1 MYEIIVVGAGPAG
14 STFARFLSEKYSVL
28 VIDKKTADL
37 QGEWKEN
44 GFRKPCGGLLAPKAQ
59 TVLSSFGDTVPKDIL
74 SDPQIY
80 SVKTIDLKNGAIR
93 HYPRQYVN
101 TDRHKFDLW
110 LMGKINPS
118 FSVKEGT
125 VTKIEKTE
133 KGYKVTYTANGESF
147 SEECKYL
154 VGADGASSI
163 VRKFI
168 APKQKMRSYVS
179 IQQWFESKTKPFYAC
194 VFDRKNTDCYSWAL
208 EKDGMFI
215 FGGAYPHKNSRER
228 FEDQKKSLEKYGF
241 QFGEPVKTEAC
252 LVLRPKNSK
261 SFCFG
266 KDGIFLL
273 GESAGLISPSGLEGI
288 SSALLSGRYLADAFN
303 AQIAN
308 GGSKYEVNVGK
319 LRKAYVKKVKKIKI
333 RLLIK
338 LLKCIPMYNPFCRYL
353 VMKSGLTS
361 IKVDEE

>member
-28 VIDKKTADL
+28 VLDKKTGDL
-37 QGEWKEN
+37 NGEWRED

-59 TVLSSFGDTVPKDIL
+59 SVLSSFGDTVPKDIL

-80 SVKTIDLKNGAIR
+80 AVKTIDLKNGEIR

-110 LMGKINPS
+110 LMKKINPA
-118 FSVKEGT
+118 FDLKEGT
-125 VTKIEKTE
+125 VTKIERTD
-133 KGYKVTYTANGESF
+133 KGFKLTYTANGEQFTAESKF
-147 SEECKYL
+147 I

-179 IQQWFESKTKPFYAC
+179 IQQWFESQTKPFYAC

-208 EKDGMFI
+208 EKDGKFI
-215 FGGAYPHKNSRER
+215 FGGAYPHKNSRAR
-228 FEDQKKSLEKYGF
+228 FEDQKKQLESYGF
-241 QFGEPVKTEAC
+241 KFGELVRTEAC
-252 LVLRPKNSK
+252 LVLRPKNRK
-261 SFCFG
+261 SFYLG
-266 KDGIFLL
+266 KDGVFLL

-288 SSALLSGRYLADAFN
+288 SSALLSGRYLAEAFN
-303 AQIAN
+303 AQVKKD
-308 GGSKYEVNVGK
+308 GGRYEVNGEKVLK
-319 LRKAYVKKVKKIKI
+319 SYKKKAKEIKN
-333 RLLIK
+333 RLLLK
-338 LLKCIPMYNPFCRYL
+338 LLKCIPMYNPLMRKF